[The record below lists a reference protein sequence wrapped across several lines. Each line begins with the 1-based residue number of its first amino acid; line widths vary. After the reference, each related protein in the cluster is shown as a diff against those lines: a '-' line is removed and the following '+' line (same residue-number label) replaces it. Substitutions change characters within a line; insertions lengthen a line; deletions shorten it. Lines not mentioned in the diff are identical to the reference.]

1 MTHHPT
7 RIANISPK
15 DLARRV
21 ANMRY
26 DALAEFLGELSFLLF
41 EDAQTDRERGRL
53 NLAESLDEAQ
63 RELTYAKLAI
73 DRAWTICEPKMKG
86 QK

>member
-1 MTHHPT
+1 VTTHPT
-7 RIANISPK
+7 RVANFKPK
-15 DLARRV
+15 ELAKRV
-21 ANMRY
+21 AFLRY

>member
-26 DALAEFLGELSFLLF
+26 DALAEFLRELSVALQA
-41 EDAQTDRERGRL
+41 DAEADYERGRTKL
-53 NLAESLDEAQ
+53 SGYLDD
-63 RELTYAKLAI
+63 L
-73 DRAWTICEPKMKG
+73 
-86 QK
+86 